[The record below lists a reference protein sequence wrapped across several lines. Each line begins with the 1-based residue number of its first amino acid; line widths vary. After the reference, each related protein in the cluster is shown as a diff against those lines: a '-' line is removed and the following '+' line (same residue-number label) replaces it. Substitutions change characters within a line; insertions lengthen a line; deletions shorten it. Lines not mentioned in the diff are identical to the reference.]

1 MPQTHVKP
9 IPDGFHTLTPH
20 LVCRDASAA
29 IDFYVKA
36 FGASETFRLPGP
48 NGKLMHA
55 EIRIGDSPLMLF
67 DEMPEWG
74 ALSPQSL
81 NGSPVTLHLYVED
94 ADAAVARAVD
104 AGAKITMPLADTF
117 WGDRFGQIADPF
129 GHNWSLAT
137 HLRDVSLEE
146 MQAGMSKEC
155 SG

>member
-1 MPQTHVKP
+1 MSRTLVKP
-9 IPDGFHTLTPH
+9 ISVGFYTLTPH
-20 LVCRDASAA
+20 LMCRDASAA

-36 FGASETFRLPGP
+36 FGTIETFRLPGP

-55 EIRIGDSPLMLF
+55 EVRIGDSPLMLF
-67 DEMPEWG
+67 NEMPEWC

-81 NGSPVTLHLYVED
+81 SGSPVTLHLYVED

-104 AGAKITMPLADTF
+104 AGAKIAMPLADTF
-117 WGDRFGQIADPF
+117 WGDGFGQIANPF

-146 MQAGMSKEC
+146 TQAGMTKAC